1 MYVIVHDNLHDN
13 LTLLHTWAYSIL
25 FLLRIFI
32 HESEHATM

>member
-1 MYVIVHDNLHDN
+1 MIIYMI

-25 FLLRIFI
+25 FLLCIFI